1 MVFYFTSNVVSPP
14 MTIFMG
20 LDKYESK
27 YKDLFVKKV
36 KSLVN
41 FFLFDNF

>member
-27 YKDLFVKKV
+27 KNLFVTTKK
-36 KSLVN
+36 K
-41 FFLFDNF
+41 FG